1 MKKVLFIQSQTLYL
15 KSILPIAYELYKLN
29 YSLNFKINKFFN
41 INNNYK
47 TNLKKISYKPT
58 NANIINIEI
67 FNFISKII
75 NFNFDWNKINK
86 EINFIFFTKLYK
98 FDLVIGT
105 TKDIPLLMKY
115 KKFSKICC
123 LGYQHI
129 PFTLF
134 LGLEKKLK
142 ISNNK
147 LLEKNHF
154 TNYHSFSKLLSNF
167 EVIDSSFT
175 YIDYLDNY
183 NFNNQKKNFVLIFHP
198 GGYRN
203 IITKKNES
211 KNNSYSK
218 QNEFLTKIC
227 KPLLLN
233 DLVPV
238 IKIHPL
244 CAQYHDYDDL
254 KYLITNQNSLYN
266 KIHLIRRDD
275 TYVNY
280 AKSSRFILT
289 FGSSSLYELWSI
301 GIKNAYVC
309 NFLGEE
315 RSQKFSF
322 FKSIFLEKYEDY
334 LKLISNS
341 DSEETKKDTFTN
353 DIINAYSDL
362 NKKNSVK
369 NFLYHLLNI

>member
-1 MKKVLFIQSQTLYL
+1 
-15 KSILPIAYELYKLN
+15 
-29 YSLNFKINKFFN
+29 
-41 INNNYK
+41 
-47 TNLKKISYKPT
+47 
-58 NANIINIEI
+58 
-67 FNFISKII
+67 
-75 NFNFDWNKINK
+75 
-86 EINFIFFTKLYK
+86 
-98 FDLVIGT
+98 
-105 TKDIPLLMKY
+105 MKY

-147 LLEKNHF
+147 LLEKNYF
-154 TNYHSFSKLLSNF
+154 TNYHSFSKLLNNF
-167 EVIDSSFT
+167 DVIDSSFT
-175 YIDYLDNY
+175 YIDYLDNH
-183 NFNNQKKNFVLIFHP
+183 NLINQKKNFVLIFHP

-233 DLVPV
+233 DLTPV

-254 KYLITNQNSLYN
+254 KYLLTKQNSLYN

-334 LKLISNS
+334 LKLISKS
-341 DSEETKKDTFTN
+341 DSEEAKKDTFTN

-369 NFLYHLLNI
+369 NSLYHLLNI